1 MVKAADLLS
10 DNELAV
16 VSAGAPAPVPDPTGD
31 RPGVTDDLNVVGDVV
46 LEQWGSQ
53 QRNDQPRDDSATAIH
68 ENMIVE
74 AGSHAKI
81 KRNNQVRL
89 SHTSQAN
96 LATLNLTN
104 SSRSNVANV
113 LNLNTNPDSL
123 QTHQSNRVDQNEFQ
137 QASYG
142 ANNAMRLVSAATTH
156 NGIVTSLSSQV
167 INEIYNDIYYRQ
179 VTSSTIVDVAVD
191 PFSPEVFFDLL
202 DIGVIIPEWSL
213 NIIPSGSIGDIYT
226 DPLGGEWGLE
236 GSYSGLTLTGPTLAV
251 NGLRPQGDDLILEVE
266 FNLPSLEMGIIK
278 MEGCLSACEDLS
290 INLGSIGGGSVIP
303 NDEIVLAG
311 MNPLRDLELNIN
323 TGLATA
329 GRGHFSASDS
339 GVGIYGE
346 LEVNLGAYFEF
357 ALDLSDYWWVDD
369 LLGENS
375 WSYRAELD
383 YGINIPF
390 TILDHQVDGFSV
402 DFDGSVCLKLFGN
415 SASCGYLESDFQE
428 SFYADNSASFNQED
442 SFTSSSSINESNSYT
457 EVHGGILTGAE
468 AELIVMTDSG
478 LQLSSDSDIEIK
490 DSAQKDLQAVNVVN
504 SAAAISANSLNM
516 SINRHAPISSSA
528 ASGILLNQRNHFN
541 QRL

>member
-81 KRNNQVRL
+81 KRNNQVHL

-104 SSRSNVANV
+104 SSRSNVANL
-113 LNLNTNPDSL
+113 LNLNTNSDSL

-142 ANNAMRLVSAATTH
+142 TNSAMRLVSAAATR
-156 NGIVTSLSSQV
+156 NEIVTSLSSQV

-202 DIGVIIPEWSL
+202 DIGTIIPEWSL
-213 NIIPSGSIGDIYT
+213 HIIPSGSIGDIYT
-226 DPLGGEWGLE
+226 DPVGGEWGLK
-236 GSYSGLTLTGPTLAV
+236 GSYSGLTITGPTLAI

-266 FNLPSLEMGIIK
+266 FNLPSLNMGTIK
-278 MEGCLSACEDLS
+278 MEGCLSECADWSLP
-290 INLGSIGGGSVIP
+290 LGTIGGGGIIP

-311 MNPLRDLELNIN
+311 MNPLRDLELNLN

-339 GVGIYGE
+339 VVGIYGE
-346 LEVNLGAYFEF
+346 LEVNLSAYFEF
-357 ALDLSDYWWVDD
+357 ALDLRDYWWVDD
-369 LLGENS
+369 LLGENY
-375 WSYRAELD
+375 WSHREDLVYD
-383 YGINIPF
+383 INIPF

-402 DFDGSVCLKLFGN
+402 DFDGSVCLKLFGDT
-415 SASCGYLESDFQE
+415 ASCGYLESDYQE
-428 SFYADNSASFNQED
+428 SFYADNSTDFNQSD
-442 SFTSSSSINESNSYT
+442 SFTSSTSINESSSYT
-457 EVHGGILTGAE
+457 EVHGGVLTGAE

-478 LQLSSDSDIEIK
+478 LQLNSDSDIEIK

-516 SINRHAPISSSA
+516 SINRRAPISSSA